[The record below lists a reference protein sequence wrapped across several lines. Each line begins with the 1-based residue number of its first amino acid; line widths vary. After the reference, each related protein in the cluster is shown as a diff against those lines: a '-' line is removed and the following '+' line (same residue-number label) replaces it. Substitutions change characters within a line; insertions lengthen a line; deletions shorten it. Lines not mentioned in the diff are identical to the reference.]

1 MHWGQQAILLTASA
15 LAGMV
20 NSVAGGGTLLTFPA
34 LLAAHQASRI
44 ANATSTVALWPGQM
58 SSLFGYRKEIGQSR
72 HAVLPLVVL
81 GTVGGILGAL
91 LLLYTPSRVFDKI
104 VPFLVLLATSLFMV
118 QEPLS
123 RWQHARQE
131 RLAANDGTEVQGPT
145 TGKTTGFVV
154 WIVLFLV
161 AIYGGYFG
169 AGIGILILAA
179 LGFLGFSNIHQMNG
193 IKNIF
198 TLFINGV
205 ASIIFVWRHLVD
217 WHIAAL
223 MAVGSIFGGYA
234 AADIARKIGQRNVRR
249 VVITIGFVLTLS
261 LLRRALTP

>member
-1 MHWGQQAILLTASA
+1 MHWEQRVILVVASA

-34 LLAAHQASRI
+34 LLAAHQTSRI

-58 SSLFGYRKEIGQSR
+58 SSLFGYRKEIGESR
-72 HAVLPLVVL
+72 SAILPMVVL
-81 GTVGGILGAL
+81 GFVGGILGAV

-123 RWQHARQE
+123 RWQRARME
-131 RLAANDGTEVQGPT
+131 RSTTDAAGKA
-145 TGKTTGFVV
+145 TGEPVPKTKGLWV
-154 WIVLFLV
+154 WILLFLV

-205 ASIIFVWRHLVD
+205 ASLIFVWKHLVD
-217 WHIAAL
+217 WRIAAL

-234 AADIARKIGQRNVRR
+234 AAGIARKIGQRNVRR